1 MSIESDIQRGTD
13 AKRLLDD
20 PALKQAFTDV
30 EAAIIQRWA
39 SSPIRDKDGQF
50 ELRLMM
56 KLLGDLRVNLE
67 QALADGKL
75 AAEELRVNEQRKSP
89 IQKLRSLLR

>member
-1 MSIESDIQRGTD
+1 MSLHSDIQRGTD

-30 EAAIIQRWA
+30 ENAIVQRWA
-39 SSPIRDKDGQF
+39 SSPIRDKDGQY

-56 KLLGDLRVNLE
+56 KLLGDVRVNLE
-67 QALADGKL
+67 QALTDGKL
-75 AAEELRVNEQRKSP
+75 AAEELKVTEQRKSP
-89 IQKLRSLLR
+89 FQKLRSII